1 MWQRM
6 LQGGSSGSTV
16 ELLWTNEN
24 KATSFS
30 PQTINFDLSLYD
42 GVFIEIA
49 RHTTVTNGNGISY
62 LPINSEE
69 RMITSGNEGSGY
81 TSVRYATVT
90 PNGVTFGKGGY
101 CLNNESNII
110 YGNDSGLP
118 TRIWGVK
125 GLDIS

>member
-1 MWQRM
+1 MWQRI

-24 KATSFS
+24 KTTSFL
-30 PQTINFDLSLYD
+30 PQTISFDLSLYD

-69 RMITSGNEGSGY
+69 RLITSGNEGSGC
-81 TSVRYATVT
+81 TSIRYATLT
-90 PNGVTFGKGGY
+90 SNGVTFGKGGY
-101 CLNNESNII
+101 HLNNSGRIT
-110 YGNDSGLP
+110 YGDDSGIP

>member
-1 MWQRM
+1 MFQKM
-6 LQGGSSGSTV
+6 LQGGSSGLTV

-69 RMITSGNEGSGY
+69 RLITSGNEGSGY

-90 PNGVTFGKGGY
+90 SNGVTFGKGGY
-101 CLNNESNII
+101 CLNNGKNIV
-110 YGNDSGLP
+110 YGDDSGIP

>member
-1 MWQRM
+1 MFQKM

-90 PNGVTFGKGGY
+90 FNGVTFGKGGY
-101 CLNNESNII
+101 CLNNASNIL
-110 YGNDSGLP
+110 YDDASGLP